1 MSKYIRPLST
11 IVALLF
17 LAGGVGLYY
26 TQSSKK
32 DDTYTVTAFFSRA
45 IGLFPRSD
53 VAVLGVPVG
62 KISDVNPEGTRVK
75 VTMEIEKKYKIPAD
89 ARAEVIPP
97 SLISDRFVQLAP
109 AYTGGPTLADG
120 AVLDLD
126 QTSVPAELDDTFKQ
140 LKKLLQAIEP
150 GEEGK
155 PGALGALVVELDKAL
170 DGQAQN
176 LKGTLINASKLTH
189 TLAGAKGHLSGL
201 LVNLD
206 NLFAK
211 LATRAGTYGTLNKNF
226 ALVLQ
231 ALDESRGDLTG
242 ALANLADMTNEVG
255 ELVRA
260 HRVRLG
266 GDLGLASRVLKKI
279 LKNRA
284 SVAESLSW
292 LPVLGEGARNAF
304 NPPHQ
309 DIDVR
314 DNASARVT
322 CDAVDA
328 LPDSPLKDILKEICE
343 MVTAESAASSS
354 GQSPA
359 PEASPGVAPAPPTI
373 ELPDLK
379 LTCKQGVKEVRHQ
392 VKKIEDLGLPP
403 EVRDEV
409 TKPLRKKLKKL
420 AKKCKNLGEAIAGD
434 GGLLD
439 NLPGIGDIPNV
450 KPSPGKLRGSAA
462 GASSLPAVTSEPP
475 IRGLAHWM
483 DGFLGFLGIGS

>member
-1 MSKYIRPLST
+1 MSKYIKPLT
-11 IVALLF
+11 TVVVLLF
-17 LAGGVGLYY
+17 IAAGAGLYF
-26 TQSSKK
+26 TQNSKK
-32 DDTYTVTAFFSRA
+32 DDTYQVTAYFSRA

-53 VAVLGVPVG
+53 VDVLGVPVG
-62 KISDVNPEGTRVK
+62 KISDVLPMGTRVK
-75 VTMEIEKKYKIPAD
+75 VTMEIDKKYKIPSD
-89 ARAEVIPP
+89 AKAEVIPP
-97 SLISDRFVQLAP
+97 SLISDRFVQLAT
-109 AYTGGPTLADG
+109 AYTGGPALADG

-150 GEEGK
+150 GQEGK
-155 PGALGALVVELDKAL
+155 PGALGALVVQLDKAL

-189 TLAGAKGHLSGL
+189 TLAGAKGNLSGL
-201 LVNLD
+201 IVNLD

-211 LATRAGTYGTLNKNF
+211 LATRAGTYGTLNRNF
-226 ALVLQ
+226 ALVLK

-255 ELVRA
+255 SLVRA
-260 HRVRLG
+260 HRVQLG
-266 GDLGLASRVLKKI
+266 GDLGLAAKVLQKV

-292 LPVLGEGARNAF
+292 LPVLGKGARNAF

-328 LPDSPLKDILKEICE
+328 LPDSPLKDILKQICE
-343 MVTAESAASSS
+343 MITASAAPSSPATA
-354 GQSPA
+354 PA
-359 PEASPGVAPAPPTI
+359 PEASPGSAPAPPAI
-373 ELPDLK
+373 DLPDLK
-379 LTCKQGVKEVRHQ
+379 LNCKQGVKEVRHQ

-403 EVRDEV
+403 EVRDGV

-420 AKKCKNLGEAIAGD
+420 GKKCKKLGDAISGN
-434 GGLLD
+434 GGILD
-439 NLPGIGDIPNV
+439 NLSGIGDIPNV
-450 KPSPGKLRGSAA
+450 KPSPRKLKGSAA
-462 GASSLPAVTSEPP
+462 GAASVPALTSEPP

-483 DGFLGFLGIGS
+483 HGFLGFLGIGS